1 MCLRFALRALAL
13 AGRFPWFAFFNFF
26 ADLAISIF
34 LFTQLWCFDWNPFW
48 AASDQSLTGT
58 AF

>member
-26 ADLAISIF
+26 PDFAISIF
-34 LFTQLWCFDWNPFW
+34 LFTQLCNFDWNPFS
-48 AASDQSLTGT
+48 AVSDQSLIGA